1 MSATVSCSYA
11 IAYLKVSGL
20 RAGTFLRGFGKHCT
34 FATEKERDEWSEL
47 FFKNQSR
54 NLKKEQQ

>member
-1 MSATVSCSYA
+1 MVSCSYD
-11 IAYLKVSGL
+11 ITYPEVSGL
-20 RAGTFLRGFGKHCT
+20 RTGTFLRGFGKHCT

-47 FFKNQSR
+47 FFKNQSK